1 MAAQDLNL
9 MWETLANSFALFA
22 QVDNALA
29 LLIGV
34 IVGTIIGAIPGMT
47 TPMGVALA
55 LPFTF
60 TMQPVTGILLLLG
73 VYKGGLYGGSLTAI
87 LINAPGTPA
96 ASCTG
101 LDGYPLAQRGEARRA
116 LDMALYASCTADFV
130 SNLSLIFFAGVL
142 AQFALSFGSP
152 EFFTLIVFS
161 LTIIASVSG
170 NVLLKGLGSACL
182 GLLLSIVGL
191 DLIYGTNRF
200 VFGQVDLMGGLNFIP
215 VLIGLF
221 ALPEVLNFYSRT
233 ETVRSLSALAGK
245 GATFLDYR
253 KAFKTIMRGSLIG
266 VILGVIPGIGG
277 APAAFL
283 SYSEARRTSKNPN
296 NFGKGELEGVAAAEA
311 GNNGVAG
318 ATLIPLLALG
328 VPGDIITAIIL
339 GAFMIHGLRPGPLL
353 FQENITLIYALFM
366 GIMLSSIYLF
376 IVGKLS
382 IRMIAKIAD
391 IPQRMLFPVVLILC
405 VFGAYA
411 INNTVFD
418 ILVMFVM
425 GIVGFGMLRLGIPA
439 APFLIA
445 FILGPLLEDNFR
457 QSLLLGRGSWSIF
470 FQSGICI
477 FFWLLTVLTV
487 VFLFYQRWM
496 GSKIFQEENNG

>member
-1 MAAQDLNL
+1 

-29 LLIGV
+29 LLVGV

-73 VYKGGLYGGSLTAI
+73 VYKGGLYGGSITAI

-116 LDMALYASCTADFV
+116 LDMALYASCTADLI

-170 NVLLKGLGSACL
+170 DVLLKGLGAACL

-200 VFGQVDLMGGLNFIP
+200 IFGQVELMSGLNFIP

-221 ALPEVLNFYSRT
+221 ALPEVLNYYSRT
-233 ETVRSLSALAGK
+233 EAARTLSALAGQ
-245 GATFLDYR
+245 GASFADYLR
-253 KAFKTIMRGSLIG
+253 SFKTIIRGSLIG

-283 SYSEARRTSKNPN
+283 SYSEARRTSKNSE
-296 NFGKGELEGVAAAEA
+296 NFGKGEIDGVAAAEA

-353 FQENITLIYALFM
+353 FQDNITLIYALFM
-366 GIMLSSIYLF
+366 GIMLSSAYLF

-391 IPQRMLFPVVLILC
+391 IPQRILFPVVLILC

-411 INNTVFD
+411 INNTIFD
-418 ILVMFVM
+418 VLVMFLM
-425 GIVGFGMLRLGIPA
+425 GLIGFVMLRLGIPA

-457 QSLLLGRGSWSIF
+457 QSLLLGRGDWLIF
-470 FQSGICI
+470 FRSGICL
-477 FFWLLTVLTV
+477 FFWALTALTVI
-487 VFLFYQRWM
+487 FLAYQRTRTPEVFR
-496 GSKIFQEENNG
+496 GDATS

>member
-1 MAAQDLNL
+1 

-29 LLIGV
+29 LFIGV

-60 TMQPVTGILLLLG
+60 TMQPITGILLLLG
-73 VYKGGLYGGSLTAI
+73 VYKGGLYGGSITAI

-116 LDMALYASCTADFV
+116 LDMALYASCTADFI

-170 NVLLKGLGSACL
+170 DVLLKGLGSACL

-200 VFGQVDLMGGLNFIP
+200 IFGQVELMSGLNFIP

-221 ALPEVLNFYSRT
+221 ALPEVLNYYSRP
-233 ETVRSLSALAGK
+233 ETTRVLSALAGH
-245 GATFLDYR
+245 GAKFREYLT
-253 KAFKTIMRGSLIG
+253 AFKTIIRGSLIG
-266 VILGVIPGIGG
+266 VVLGVIPGIGG

-283 SYSEARRTSKNPN
+283 SYSEARRTSKNSAN
-296 NFGKGELEGVAAAEA
+296 YGKGEIEGVAAAEA

-366 GIMLSSIYLF
+366 GIILSSIYLF

-382 IRMIAKIAD
+382 IRLIAKIAD
-391 IPQRMLFPVVLILC
+391 IPQRVLFPIVVILC

-418 ILVMFVM
+418 ILVMFLM
-425 GIVGFGMLRLGIPA
+425 GVIGFGMLRLGIPA

-457 QSLLLGRGSWSIF
+457 QSLLLGRGDWSIF
-470 FQSGICI
+470 FRSGICL
-477 FFWLLTVLTV
+477 FFWVLTVLTV
-487 VFLFYQRWM
+487 AFLTYQRRR
-496 GSKIFQEENNG
+496 GAPALQGDGTA

>member
-1 MAAQDLNL
+1 
-9 MWETLANSFALFA
+9 MWETIANSFALFA
-22 QVDNALA
+22 QLDNAIA
-29 LLIGV
+29 LLVGV

-60 TMQPVTGILLLLG
+60 TMQPVTGILLLVG
-73 VYKGGLYGGSLTAI
+73 IYKGGLYGGSTTAI

-116 LDMALYASCTADFV
+116 LDMALYASCTADLI

-142 AQFALSFGSP
+142 AQLALSFGSP

-170 NVLLKGLGSACL
+170 DVLLKGLGSACL
-182 GLLLSIVGL
+182 GLMLSIVGL

-200 VFGQVDLMGGLNFIP
+200 VFGQVELMGGLNFIP

-233 ETVRSLSALAGK
+233 EVVRRLSELAGK
-245 GATFLDYR
+245 GGSFADYR
-253 KAFKTIMRGSLIG
+253 RAFKTIIRGSLIG
-266 VILGVIPGIGG
+266 VVLGVIPGIGG

-283 SYSEARRTSKNPN
+283 SYSEARRTSKNSN

-318 ATLIPLLALG
+318 ATFIPLLALG

-353 FQENITLIYALFM
+353 FQDNITLIYALFM

-376 IVGKLS
+376 MVGKLS
-382 IRMIAKIAD
+382 IRLIAKIAD
-391 IPQRMLFPVVLILC
+391 VPQRILFPIVLILC

-411 INNTVFD
+411 VNNTIFD
-418 ILVMFVM
+418 VLVMFVM
-425 GIVGFGMLRLGIPA
+425 GVVGFAMLRLGIPA

-457 QSLLLGRGSWSIF
+457 QSLLLGRGDWSIF
-470 FQSGICI
+470 LRSGICW
-477 FFWLLTVLTV
+477 FFWGLTMLTV
-487 VFLFYQRWM
+487 VFLAYQRRR
-496 GSKIFQEENNG
+496 GSRVFHEDPVS